1 MPTDDTPLS
10 IEAFDPSR
18 HGREGFDCGNER
30 LNNYLRLTAKKQQK
44 ADLTRVYVATREG
57 ESQVLGYSAIALGM
71 MDADALTKKPRG
83 APRHGELPVLF
94 LGQIAV
100 DRRAQRAGLGS
111 ILMHHVFEK
120 AALIAEQAGC
130 FAILL
135 DVMSDGDQGAFERRR
150 GWYGSFGFK
159 SFPSRPSRMFLT
171 LKEVRAILK

>member
-1 MPTDDTPLS
+1 MPTEGTLLR

-18 HGREGFDCGNER
+18 HGRDEFDCGTER
-30 LNNYLRLTAKKQQK
+30 LNNYLRLTAKKHQK
-44 ADLTRVYVATREG
+44 SDLTRVYVVTRDG
-57 ESQVLGYSAIALGM
+57 ESEVLGYSAIALGM
-71 MDADALTKKPRG
+71 MNANALTKKPRG

-100 DRRAQRAGLGS
+100 DRGAQGTGIGS

-120 AALIAEQAGC
+120 AALIADQAGC

-135 DVMSDGDQGAFERRR
+135 DVMSDGDEEAFEKRRA
-150 GWYGSFGFK
+150 WYGSFGFQ
-159 SFPSRPSRMFLT
+159 SFPSRPARMFLT